1 MSIADRFIEDKVELL
16 REHDNSRAI
25 YQLLQD
31 TVELYYWECN
41 DDSLVVDD
49 EPFGAGYKI
58 ELLTS
63 LLSDLSSYHRYNRCD
78 DTIPDYLAYITPF
91 FTDEC
96 DEDDDDDYELDEA
109 A

>member
-16 REHDNSRAI
+16 QKHDNSRAI
-25 YQLLQD
+25 YQLLEDAIQQ
-31 TVELYYWECN
+31 YYWECN

-49 EPFGAGYKI
+49 EPFGAGYTI
-58 ELLTS
+58 ELITS
-63 LLSDLSSYHRYNRCD
+63 LLGDLSSYHRYSRCD

-91 FTDEC
+91 FADEC
-96 DEDDDDDYELDEA
+96 DEDEDDDYELDEA